1 MTEGFVLDATHG
13 GVAVSSWVEGAPEKN
28 VWTGVKV
35 SGKPRAEIAT
45 WRCKRCGFLEQYAA
59 HQTDRSQE
67 TKKQMQ
73 AVLLALLIVLI
84 VLLVVGAVALL
95 ALAVSR

>member
-13 GVAVSSWVEGAPEKN
+13 AVTVSSWVEGAPEKN
-28 VWTGVKV
+28 VWTGVKLT
-35 SGKPRAEIAT
+35 GKPRVEIAT
-45 WRCKRCGFLEQYAA
+45 WRCNRCGFLEQYAT

-73 AVLLALLIVLI
+73 AVLLVALIVLVVVGAA
-84 VLLVVGAVALL
+84 VLLV
-95 ALAVSR
+95 LAVSR

>member
-28 VWTGVKV
+28 VWTGVKL

-45 WRCKRCGFLEQYAA
+45 WRCNRCGFLEQYAA
-59 HQTDRSQE
+59 QETQRSQE

-84 VLLVVGAVALL
+84 VVGALVLL